1 MKYSLKNLKT
11 FKDFLTL
18 LAVASRVR
26 LSSLFHTIQ
35 RLFKDL
41 KDLHSNLQTFKDFKD
56 HYEPCVTAVR
66 EAFATKWKHEEKSC
80 SDTLAIV
87 HDSYNNVVEI
97 GSSSISTIVATG

>member
-66 EAFATKWKHEEKSC
+66 EAFATKWNMKKS
-80 SDTLAIV
+80 L
-87 HDSYNNVVEI
+87 
-97 GSSSISTIVATG
+97 VATRWQLFTTVTTMSSR